1 MDFSFL
7 KSNRFWAMVLGAL
20 AIYLTEKGL
29 IGEAEIKLIGTI
41 TAGFVGIR
49 TVDRFS
55 EKIGN

>member
-7 KSNRFWAMVLGAL
+7 KSNRFWAMVIGAL